1 MTINTAT
8 IVRVHMT
15 PKAADP
21 SRDVS
26 DILKGGMAGRILT
39 NVNIWKCGV
48 ELGRRLGS
56 IHLSKRDYFLL
67 CEVMMAWLGIH
78 SMNPMAHVRPANKHS
93 SKRGKRNVEPAYVL
107 STDFISR

>member
-8 IVRVHMT
+8 IVRVHMI

-48 ELGRRLGS
+48 ELVRRLGI

-67 CEVMMAWLGIH
+67 YEVVLACLT
-78 SMNPMAHVRPANKHS
+78 SLSECNAHARPANKHS